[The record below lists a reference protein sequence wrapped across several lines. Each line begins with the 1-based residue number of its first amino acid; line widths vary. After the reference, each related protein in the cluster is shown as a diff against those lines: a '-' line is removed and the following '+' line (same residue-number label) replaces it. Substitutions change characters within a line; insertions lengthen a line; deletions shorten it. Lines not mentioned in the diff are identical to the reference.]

1 MDNILLHKPS
11 DIIKSNLIKFYNQDA
26 KRRNESEKQEWKLT
40 FRKAFCDIVLNE
52 NKKTLLELG
61 AGAGYDSVFFQ
72 EQGFDVIAID
82 LSGDMVELCI
92 NKGISAYVLDFY
104 NLFSIGKKF
113 DCIWAM
119 NSLLHVPKSEIKDV
133 LYTIDSVL
141 NEDGLFYMGVYGGR
155 DSEDEFV
162 NEVSDIPRF
171 FSFYTEESLLNV
183 LQDVFY
189 ILDFKQIL
197 VENGL
202 TYQSVIMRK
211 NPHA

>member
-40 FRKAFCDIVLNE
+40 FRKEFCDIALKE

-155 DSEDEFV
+155 DSEEEHV
-162 NEVSDIPRF
+162 NEISDVPRF
-171 FSFYTEESLLNV
+171 FSRFTKDNLYYVLNDIFDIV
-183 LQDVFY
+183 DFVEIEVDTGFTFQS
-189 ILDFKQIL
+189 IL
-197 VENGL
+197 
-202 TYQSVIMRK
+202 MRK
-211 NPHA
+211 NTK